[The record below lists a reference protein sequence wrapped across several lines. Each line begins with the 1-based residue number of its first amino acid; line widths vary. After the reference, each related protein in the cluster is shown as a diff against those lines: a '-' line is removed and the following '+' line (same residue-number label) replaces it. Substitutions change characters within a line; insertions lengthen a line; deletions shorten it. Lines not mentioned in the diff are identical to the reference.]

1 MTAEEQLAAIRDLV
15 ARYAH
20 VSGTRVLPLPKV
32 VGKLVD
38 DWATL
43 VERQIEEDQQNADA
57 DAADAEFEKFYDTH
71 TPEEVDA
78 RLRADGVDPETT
90 RRWMSDFKRFMPML
104 FKAKDR
110 ADAAEAKLAALAS
123 PLTHPDPTHER
134 IMLARS
140 KACPV
145 CRAAPGCACELWPE
159 GPTADAREA
168 AGNSLGTHY
177 ERFAA
182 SVDARVA
189 EHDDRMRRE
198 GAAKEHAELQP
209 LLWHP
214 LRDPECKS
222 CDGSGW
228 IIFNNQCD
236 CVDLAFK
243 KLHEAGRVEGRAEA
257 EEKYAK
263 LKKEY
268 DRVMDILFHA
278 ISGETTPHDEE
289 TDGKDF
295 ATQAAM
301 TIREYGSRVG
311 AMTDRIEADPYY
323 RSRVEAYENM
333 LKRIPEWHARWSDT
347 GHAKDALA
355 REAKNVLLG
364 ITAARAAGFPLAS
377 LEDRV
382 MKLIDEEQKAES
394 QKKG

>member
-214 LRDPECKS
+214 LRDRACKS

-236 CVDLAFK
+236 CVDVAYK
-243 KLHEAGRVEGRAEA
+243 KLHEAGRAEGRAEV
-257 EEKYAK
+257 EDQYAR
-263 LKKEY
+263 LKKEH
-268 DRVMDILFHA
+268 DRVLDILVHA
-278 ISGETTPHDEE
+278 IAGETTPHDGE
-289 TDGKDF
+289 DVKDI
-295 ATQAAM
+295 ASMAAE
-301 TIREYGSRVG
+301 TIREYGSRMG
-311 AMTDRIEADPYY
+311 AMNARIEADPHY
-323 RSRVEAYENM
+323 RSRVAAYEK
-333 LKRIPEWHARWSDT
+333 LIERIPEWHERWLPSQHARN
-347 GHAKDALA
+347 AVA

-364 ITAARAAGFPLAS
+364 ITAARAAGFPLDV
-377 LEDRV
+377 LEDLV